1 MSKKGISPILASV
14 LLLAVTISVA
24 GVFSGWA
31 PNLAQ
36 TVTDQTSNQ
45 TEHRLECNDASA
57 EFISAS
63 YESTDSEINIALR
76 NNGRADFEELIL
88 VAFDSNDGLMAQ
100 TNISIDAGNVAN
112 TTISSVNSVPSYVN
126 LYSQECGDISD
137 TISNINQ

>member
-1 MSKKGISPILASV
+1 
-14 LLLAVTISVA
+14 
-24 GVFSGWA
+24 
-31 PNLAQ
+31 
-36 TVTDQTSNQ
+36 
-45 TEHRLECNDASA
+45 
-57 EFISAS
+57 
-63 YESTDSEINIALR
+63 
-76 NNGRADFEELIL
+76 